1 MTSGGETAKPAAT
14 RAKRP
19 APVLDLR
26 TRLTIRL
33 GGWLL
38 RALGATWRVQVH
50 GADAYAR
57 RNAAGEHVVLVLWH
71 GQILACTYAH
81 RTPTAVIVSEH
92 RDGEII
98 ARILGMLGFT
108 AVRGSSSRGG
118 ARALLEA
125 AAVLQRGM
133 DIAITPDGPRGPRH
147 SYAPGALLLAVRA
160 EVPVVSISSHVDRV
174 WRLRSWDAFEIPKP
188 FARVTVAYSDP
199 RVVTA
204 TGARDAAECTSE
216 FAAHLASDVERTAAL
231 AMERR

>member
-1 MTSGGETAKPAAT
+1 MSAGATLPERAKPE
-14 RAKRP
+14 RP
-19 APVLDLR
+19 ALDLR

-38 RALGATWRVQVH
+38 KVLGATWRVRVY
-50 GADAYAR
+50 GGDAYHAR
-57 RNAAGEHVVLVLWH
+57 NLAGEHVVLVLWH

-81 RTPTAVIVSEH
+81 QTPTAVIVSEH

-98 ARILGMLGFT
+98 ARILETLGFD

-125 AAVLQRGM
+125 AAVLERGM

-147 SYAPGALLLAVRA
+147 SYAPGAVTLAFRA
-160 EVPVVSISSHVDRV
+160 GVPVVSITSHVDRV

-188 FARVTVAYSDP
+188 FARVTVAYSEP
-199 RVVTA
+199 RRVQATTA
-204 TGARDAAECTSE
+204 RGASE
-216 FAAHLASDVERTAAL
+216 TAAQFAQHLLDDEAATAVL
-231 AMERR
+231 AAQSR